1 MDKIS
6 KFLNKLS
13 QKELTVVKDVLE
25 KIKKAETANK
35 VYFQESGR
43 IQKIRARYWGH
54 KRIYRFDFKDLVAP
68 CCIWGEL
75 LKKYCCANIILL

>member
-25 KIKKAETANK
+25 KIKKGEMENFDMKKLKGADNFFRVRK
-35 VYFQESGR
+35 GDIR
-43 IQKIRARYWGH
+43 I
-54 KRIYRFDFKDLVAP
+54 IYRINEK
-68 CCIWGEL
+68 EE
-75 LKKYCCANIILL
+75 IILLNIERKNDNTYKFL

>member
-25 KIKKAETANK
+25 KIKKGEMANLDMK
-35 VYFQESGR
+35 KMKGADNFFRVRKGDIR
-43 IQKIRARYWGH
+43 I
-54 KRIYRFDFKDLVAP
+54 IYRINEK
-68 CCIWGEL
+68 EE
-75 LKKYCCANIILL
+75 IILLNIERKNDNTYKFL

>member
-13 QKELTVVKDVLE
+13 QKELAVVKDVLE

-35 VYFQESGR
+35 VYFKNQEESKNSR
-43 IQKIRARYWGH
+43 KILGT
-54 KRIYRFDFKDLVAP
+54 
-68 CCIWGEL
+68 
-75 LKKYCCANIILL
+75 

>member
-25 KIKKAETANK
+25 KIKKGEMANLDMK
-35 VYFQESGR
+35 KLKGADNFFRVRKGDIR
-43 IQKIRARYWGH
+43 I
-54 KRIYRFDFKDLVAP
+54 IYRINEK
-68 CCIWGEL
+68 EE
-75 LKKYCCANIILL
+75 IILLNIERKNDNTYKFL